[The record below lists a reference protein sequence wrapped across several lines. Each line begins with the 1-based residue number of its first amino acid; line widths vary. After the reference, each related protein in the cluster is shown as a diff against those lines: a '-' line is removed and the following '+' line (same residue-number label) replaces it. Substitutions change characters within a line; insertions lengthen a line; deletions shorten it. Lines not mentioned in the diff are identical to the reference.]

1 MNNFVRLKVK
11 SFDPDA
17 IFTCGQCFRWFPE
30 PDGSFTGVAKGK
42 VLNVSRCG
50 GEVIFNGC
58 SKEKFDSIWRGYF
71 DLDRDYEK
79 IKKELLKIPALKS
92 AVKYGGGIRIL
103 RQEFFETLISFIIS
117 ANNNIPRIQGI
128 IEKMSCLWG
137 EKTVFCG
144 KEYYTFPKPQALSG
158 ITAGDLAPLRAG
170 YRAAYLEKT
179 VKSFLDGEIIYEELC
194 EMPTDK
200 ARRTLMSLCG
210 VGPKVAD
217 CILLFSLGRFDV
229 FPTDVWVKR
238 VMRELF
244 SCDEKDACRKGEEMF
259 GGNAGIA
266 QQYLFYERR
275 EKSRENEKKEKSPAA
290 S

>member
-1 MNNFVRLKVK
+1 MNNSISLKIK
-11 SFDPDA
+11 SFDPEA
-17 IFTCGQCFRWFPE
+17 IFTCGQCFRWHME
-30 PDGSFTGVAKGK
+30 SDGSFTGVANGR
-42 VLNVSRCG
+42 VLNVKRCG
-50 GEVIFNGC
+50 EEVTFNGC
-58 SKEKFDSIWRGYF
+58 SGADFEKTWRKYF

-79 IKKELLKIPALKS
+79 IKYDLSQNAALKS
-92 AVKYGGGIRIL
+92 AVEYGGGIRIL
-103 RQEFFETLISFIIS
+103 RQEFFETLLSFIIS

-128 IEKMSCLWG
+128 IEKMSRLWG
-137 EKTVFCG
+137 EKICFCG
-144 KEYYTFPKPQALSG
+144 KEYYTFPKPAALSG
-158 ITAGDLAPLRAG
+158 ICAGDLAPLRAG
-170 YRAAYLEKT
+170 YRASYIEKT
-179 VKSFLDGEIIYEELC
+179 VKSYADGEVVFEELC
-194 EMPTDK
+194 RMPTDK
-200 ARRTLMSLCG
+200 ARRSLMSLCG

-244 SCDEKDACRKGEEMF
+244 GCEEKNACAAGQKMF
-259 GGNAGIA
+259 GENAGIA

>member
-1 MNNFVRLKVK
+1 MNKSFSFEAE
-11 SFDPDA
+11 SFDPAA
-17 IFTCGQCFRWFPE
+17 IFTCGQCFRWRE
-30 PDGSFTGVAKGK
+30 QPDGSFTGVALGR
-42 VLNVSRCG
+42 VLNVSKKG
-50 GEVIFNGC
+50 NEVLLSGC
-58 SKEKFDSIWRGYF
+58 TKDEFDSLWHRYF
-71 DLDRDYEK
+71 DLDRDYK
-79 IKKELLKIPALKS
+79 TIKRTLSKNPKLKS

-103 RQEFFETLISFIIS
+103 RQEFFETLLSFIIS

-128 IEKMSCLWG
+128 IENMSRLWG
-137 EKTVFCG
+137 EKTVFEN
-144 KEYYTFPKPQALSG
+144 KEYYAFPEPSALSG

-179 VKSFLDGEIIYEELC
+179 VKSYLRGDIVYEELC

-200 ARRTLMSLCG
+200 ARRALMSLCG

-238 VMRELF
+238 VMAELF
-244 SCDEKDACRKGEEMF
+244 SCAEKDACKKGCEMF
-259 GGNAGIA
+259 GEYAGIA

-275 EKSRENEKKEKSPAA
+275 EQSRENEKKEKSPAA

>member
-1 MNNFVRLKVK
+1 MSNAVRLKVK
-11 SFDPDA
+11 SFDPAA
-17 IFTCGQCFRWFPE
+17 IFTCGQCFRWRE
-30 PDGSFTGVAKGK
+30 QPDKSFTGIAKGR
-42 VLNVSRCG
+42 VLNVRQSGDEIVFKGCTK
-50 GEVIFNGC
+50 GE
-58 SKEKFDSIWRGYF
+58 FDSVWREYF
-71 DLDRDYEK
+71 DIDRDYEK
-79 IKKELLKIPALKS
+79 IKKELSKNPALKS

-103 RQEFFETLISFIIS
+103 RQEFFETLLSFIIS

-128 IEKMSCLWG
+128 IEKMSRLWG
-137 EKTVFCG
+137 GKIYSGE
-144 KEYYTFPKPQALSG
+144 KEYFAFPTPESLSG
-158 ITAGDLAPLRAG
+158 ITAGDMAPLRAG

-179 VKSFLDGEIIYEELC
+179 VKSFVGGEIVYEELLA
-194 EMPTDK
+194 MPTDK
-200 ARRTLMSLCG
+200 ARRALLSLCG

-238 VMRELF
+238 VMAEQFR
-244 SCDEKDACRKGEEMF
+244 CDEKDACRKGCEMF
-259 GGNAGIA
+259 GNYAGLA